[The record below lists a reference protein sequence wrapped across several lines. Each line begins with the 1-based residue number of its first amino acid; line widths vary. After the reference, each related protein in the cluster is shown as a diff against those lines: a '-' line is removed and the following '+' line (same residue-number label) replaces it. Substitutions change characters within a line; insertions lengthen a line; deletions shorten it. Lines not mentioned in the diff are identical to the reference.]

1 MTRSAAHSRAASL
14 KRSSAK
20 EEQHVIETA
29 IRRRAAEYP
38 ALRRVLAIDK
48 GDGLDLHFFV
58 AEPFSAAEDQV
69 LPLVSEVL
77 RMSRVLDVDFMI
89 APAGAAENV
98 ALSQGA
104 RPVYEYGAR
113 SPE

>member
-1 MTRSAAHSRAASL
+1 MARSAGQSRTTSL

-20 EEQHVIETA
+20 EEQHAIETA

-38 ALRRVLAIDK
+38 ALRRVLAIDE

-58 AEPFSAAEDQV
+58 SEPFSAAEDQV

-77 RMSRVLDVDFMI
+77 RMSRLLDVNFMI
-89 APAGAAENV
+89 APTGAAEDV

-113 SPE
+113 SPG